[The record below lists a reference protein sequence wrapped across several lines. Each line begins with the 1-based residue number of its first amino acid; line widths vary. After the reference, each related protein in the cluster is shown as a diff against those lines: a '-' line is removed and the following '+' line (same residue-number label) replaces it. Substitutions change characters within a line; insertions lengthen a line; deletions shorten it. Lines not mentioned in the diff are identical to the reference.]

1 MRGGAHRRRHL
12 LFDSEPTGFFHSL
25 RQLLSHFLLG
35 LVVGQIKAVEAS
47 VSLGQVI
54 RRRFDQVQSE

>member
-1 MRGGAHRRRHL
+1 MRGGAHRHL

-25 RQLLSHFLLG
+25 RQLLSHFFLG
-35 LVVGQIKAVEAS
+35 LVVGKIKAVEAS